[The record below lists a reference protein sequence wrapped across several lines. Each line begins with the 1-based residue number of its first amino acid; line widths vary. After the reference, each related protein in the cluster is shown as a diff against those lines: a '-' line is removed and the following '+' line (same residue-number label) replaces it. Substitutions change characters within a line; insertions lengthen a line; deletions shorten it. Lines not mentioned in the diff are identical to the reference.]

1 MTLLLASNSPRR
13 AELLSQIH
21 VEFEHIHSAINE
33 VQEQGETSQDYVQRL
48 ALEKAQAGWQKN
60 NQQGTVLGADTIVVC
75 DDIVMEKPRDQQH
88 AKQMM
93 QLLSGNTHQ
102 VLTAVAL
109 VNQTQQAVKLVTT
122 QVTFKT
128 LTEQEIA
135 AYWETGEPQDKA
147 GGYGIQGFA
156 GQFVTHLNG
165 SYSAVVGLP
174 LYETA
179 ALINAFTGVSNVR

>member
-1 MTLLLASNSPRR
+1 MTIILASNSPRR
-13 AELLSQIH
+13 AALLSQIQ
-21 VEFEHIHSAINE
+21 VDFTHISIAIDEIRQSNE
-33 VQEQGETSQDYVQRL
+33 SSQDYVQRL
-48 ALEKAQAGWQKN
+48 ALEKAEAGWQQN
-60 NQQGTVLGADTIVVC
+60 NQKGTVLGADTIVVC
-75 DDIVMEKPRDQQH
+75 EGIVMEKPCDQAH
-88 AKQMM
+88 AQQMM

-109 VNQTQQAVKLVTT
+109 VNDAQQAVKLVATD
-122 QVTFKT
+122 VTFKT
-128 LTEQEIA
+128 LTEQDIA

-156 GQFVTHLNG
+156 GQFVTHING

-179 ALINAFTGVSNVR
+179 ALINTFKGTANVR